1 LRLLA
6 SHAKYFPRGTLAE
19 ERDVLTIQ
27 LHRKLG
33 DMTEAQ
39 RLATLFRARYPISMY
54 LPSIAP

>member
-1 LRLLA
+1 
-6 SHAKYFPRGTLAE
+6 LAE

-33 DMTEAQ
+33 DLAEAQ
-39 RLATLFRARYPISMY
+39 RLATLFRARYPTSMY